1 MRKIITLR
9 IIAIINILIFLYA
22 IFAKKILAIEV
33 QEIWFFLALILI
45 AIPFLVKSYLFNV
58 DASAYLGSQ
67 LLFCGIMG
75 GLSKVFMLHFSVVY
89 PWYIFSFAFASF
101 IVFVFFR
108 QNIHFK
114 IFAIITVEVLI
125 LLMYKLNFLNYL
137 AFWIVNGI
145 YLAYVLVILGVL
157 VVLSN
162 RRT

>member
-1 MRKIITLR
+1 MKKIIILR

-22 IFAKKILAIEV
+22 IFAKKIFALEV

-45 AIPFLVKSYLFNV
+45 AIPFLVKSYLFYV

-75 GLSKVFMLHFSVVY
+75 GLSKIFMLDFSIVY

-101 IVFVFFR
+101 VVFAFFR

-145 YLAYVLVILGVL
+145 YIAYILVILGVL